1 MMTRGKARV
10 VPAVPSV
17 PGVRSRKRAA
27 KSAKQAKGA
36 PTSKRAQTGSPAEVS
51 RVGSDHPSQLVR
63 RPITSDREGT
73 SKANTQLD
81 IAVIVSGAVVE
92 GLKVAGIIKDTQGSE
107 KEDAN
112 PAVSVQESVA
122 AVIQDIAG
130 ENNPPLLDSNNSIG
144 SNSLVTQ
151 HMAEANDR
159 PQILHT
165 QIGVPLAS
173 RISEKIQ
180 SKIWANEYI
189 DLGTLLHRISPS
201 DYKYNFVVQTTQS
214 NDRPVI
220 SLEPAQKAKRI
231 IAIDQWITAFQT
243 FVAIYTV
250 RFPKDTPAL
259 MKYSETVRDL
269 TAKNA
274 HWRYYDENFRFL
286 RQKTLFPWDQ
296 IHWELWLQAHH
307 MQKAAPV
314 ASSDARNKNLKSP
327 FLSGYCWKFH
337 RGEKCSGCNFSHE
350 CFKCGSQHPANKC
363 AFPKRISHPASTTMP
378 RTAPSTAVPG
388 KPATQ
393 SRPVSSNV
401 NTNQSR

>member
-10 VPAVPSV
+10 APAVPSV
-17 PGVRSRKRAA
+17 PGVRPRKRAA

-36 PTSKRAQTGSPAEVS
+36 PTSKRAKTGSPAEVS

-63 RPITSDREGT
+63 RPITSDREGA

-81 IAVIVSGAVVE
+81 IAAIVSGAVVE
-92 GLKVAGIIKDTQGSE
+92 GLKVAGIIKDTQGNE

-112 PAVSVQESVA
+112 PAVSVQESVV
-122 AVIQDIAG
+122 AVIQDITG

-159 PQILHT
+159 PQIQLHT

-189 DLGTLLHRISPS
+189 DLGMLLHRISPS

-250 RFPKDTPAL
+250 RFPKDAPAL

-269 TAKNA
+269 AAKNA
-274 HWRYYDENFRFL
+274 HWRYYDENFRYL
-286 RQKTLFPWDQ
+286 RQKKTFPLGPDSLGTVVAGAPHAKSGSCCFVGRTQ
-296 IHWELWLQAHH
+296 QKFKIALSVRLLLEISQGGQMFRLQF
-307 MQKAAPV
+307 Q
-314 ASSDARNKNLKSP
+314 
-327 FLSGYCWKFH
+327 
-337 RGEKCSGCNFSHE
+337 
-350 CFKCGSQHPANKC
+350 
-363 AFPKRISHPASTTMP
+363 P
-378 RTAPSTAVPG
+378 RMF
-388 KPATQ
+388 
-393 SRPVSSNV
+393 
-401 NTNQSR
+401 

>member
-10 VPAVPSV
+10 APAVPSV
-17 PGVRSRKRAA
+17 PGVRPRKRAA

-36 PTSKRAQTGSPAEVS
+36 PTSKRAKTGSPAEVS

-81 IAVIVSGAVVE
+81 IAAIVSGAVVE
-92 GLKVAGIIKDTQGSE
+92 GLKVAGIIKDTQGNE

-122 AVIQDIAG
+122 AVIQDITG
-130 ENNPPLLDSNNSIG
+130 ENNPPLIDSNNSIG

-201 DYKYNFVVQTTQS
+201 DYKYNFVVQTT
-214 NDRPVI
+214 
-220 SLEPAQKAKRI
+220 
-231 IAIDQWITAFQT
+231 
-243 FVAIYTV
+243 
-250 RFPKDTPAL
+250 
-259 MKYSETVRDL
+259 
-269 TAKNA
+269 
-274 HWRYYDENFRFL
+274 
-286 RQKTLFPWDQ
+286 
-296 IHWELWLQAHH
+296 
-307 MQKAAPV
+307 
-314 ASSDARNKNLKSP
+314 
-327 FLSGYCWKFH
+327 
-337 RGEKCSGCNFSHE
+337 
-350 CFKCGSQHPANKC
+350 
-363 AFPKRISHPASTTMP
+363 
-378 RTAPSTAVPG
+378 
-388 KPATQ
+388 
-393 SRPVSSNV
+393 
-401 NTNQSR
+401 

>member
-1 MMTRGKARV
+1 M
-10 VPAVPSV
+10 
-17 PGVRSRKRAA
+17 
-27 KSAKQAKGA
+27 
-36 PTSKRAQTGSPAEVS
+36 
-51 RVGSDHPSQLVR
+51 VR

-81 IAVIVSGAVVE
+81 IAAIVSGAVVE
-92 GLKVAGIIKDTQGSE
+92 GLKVAGIFKDTQGNE
-107 KEDAN
+107 KEAAN

-122 AVIQDIAG
+122 AVIQDITG
-130 ENNPPLLDSNNSIG
+130 ENNPPLIDSNNSIG

-189 DLGTLLHRISPS
+189 DLGTLLHRTSPS

-250 RFPKDTPAL
+250 RFPKDAPAL

-269 TAKNA
+269 AAKNA
-274 HWRYYDENFRFL
+274 HWRYYDENSRFL
-286 RQKTLFPWDQ
+286 RQRPDFTQGNEKEAANPAVSVQESVAAVIQDITGENNPPLIDSNNSIGTNSLVTQHMAEANDRPQ
-296 IHWELWLQAHH
+296 ILHTQIGVPL
-307 MQKAAPV
+307 
-314 ASSDARNKNLKSP
+314 ASRI
-327 FLSGYCWKFH
+327 F
-337 RGEKCSGCNFSHE
+337 GEDS
-350 CFKCGSQHPANKC
+350 
-363 AFPKRISHPASTTMP
+363 I
-378 RTAPSTAVPG
+378 
-388 KPATQ
+388 
-393 SRPVSSNV
+393 
-401 NTNQSR
+401 